1 MICCGQSV
9 QSGSTAPTTDEK
21 VWSLFHMTPWR
32 NEYYSDRLRSVLIQL
47 HGRTASLKAVASQI
61 RWLRYVRSG
70 MRVSLEF
77 PRRFAFL
84 SECRFLCSTSPVQQ
98 WNTETYGVQI
108 SFSFSCRKTKKPE
121 NLRPP
126 EHFSLRFLSP
136 PSLTKSYSYLVVDR
150 RKCRWPFIPA
160 GFIKPLPGNGQ
171 TPYTTHFYATIP
183 FLWMLSV
190 KFPCFNYNPE
200 VYIFQLHKLRNN
212 FRNFFKILIYAYREL

>member
-1 MICCGQSV
+1 MSDLEYGSV
-9 QSGSTAPTTDEK
+9 TA
-21 VWSLFHMTPWR
+21 L
-32 NEYYSDRLRSVLIQL
+32 L
-47 HGRTASLKAVASQI
+47 HLPG
-61 RWLRYVRSG
+61 
-70 MRVSLEF
+70 E
-77 PRRFAFL
+77 FAFQSSWRIL
-84 SECRFLCSTSPVQQ
+84 RRTFPVQE
-98 WNTETYGVQI
+98 WNTEMSDTHSPESV
-108 SFSFSCRKTKKPE
+108 FLVRKTKKSR
-121 NLRPP
+121 NQRPP
-126 EHFSLRFLSP
+126 EHFFSRFLSP